1 MVMKDKTDEDPVCR
15 RSAPIS
21 PSEASRV
28 IPEDLGKTRN
38 PAEEELSR
46 RIFEGDHG
54 QGLIRFCRELS
65 AIMIRRYMVER
76 DVGALRDRFR
86 ASLVTT
92 LKCTESQALCLVEL
106 TLELIHAR
114 LHGTYRRSPVELSYL
129 IGVATGAVRN
139 LSVN

>member
-1 MVMKDKTDEDPVCR
+1 MVMKDKTNEDPVCR
-15 RSAPIS
+15 RSAPVN
-21 PSEASRV
+21 PGETSRV
-28 IPEDLGKTRN
+28 TPEDSGEARN

-76 DVGALRDRFR
+76 DVETLRDRFR

-92 LKCTESQALCLVEL
+92 LKCTEPQALCLVEL

-114 LHGTYRRSPVELSYL
+114 LHGNYRRSPVELSYL

>member
-1 MVMKDKTDEDPVCR
+1 MVMKDKTNEDPVCR
-15 RSAPIS
+15 RSAADLS
-21 PSEASRV
+21 GDTSRV
-28 IPEDLGKTRN
+28 ISEEPEEVRN

-65 AIMIRRYMVER
+65 AVMIRRYMVEK
-76 DVGALRDRFR
+76 DIDSLRDRFR
-86 ASLVTT
+86 ASLVST

-114 LHGTYRRSPVELSYL
+114 LHGSYRRSPVELSYL
-129 IGVATGAVRN
+129 IGVATVAVRN